1 MDGDMIRPAEEE
13 VTSEELS
20 SSIRSANPPLFDHRL
35 FIILADVHSFIIV
48 TVFYYYSYPL
58 SFTGLVIIIM
68 TIVSTLHLIRVVGFI
83 LMVSFARTVTLLY

>member
-13 VTSEELS
+13 VTSDELS

-35 FIILADVHSFIIV
+35 FIILADVHSFII
-48 TVFYYYSYPL
+48 FIYYSYPL

-68 TIVSTLHLIRVVGFI
+68 TIVSTLHLICVVGFI
-83 LMVSFARTVTLLY
+83 LVVSFATTVTLLC

>member
-35 FIILADVHSFIIV
+35 FIILADVHSFIII
-48 TVFYYYSYPL
+48 TVFYYCSYPL
-58 SFTGLVIIIM
+58 SFTGLVIIIIM

-83 LMVSFARTVTLLY
+83 LVVSFASLY